1 MGSRYRY
8 RRRSRNSFG
17 SAVTDSAEIANRL
30 SPRGAFV
37 LGALGF
43 ALFYWV
49 LPWLLV
55 AWAEHNKAKM
65 SGSFAPGFAKMI
77 DEVFLRRLIHPSEW
91 AGIAILVVCT
101 LVGLWK
107 LSTWRSLSRRG
118 VREASF
124 RSRSL
129 ARHLD

>member
-37 LGALGF
+37 VGALGF

-49 LPWLLV
+49 LPGLLV

-65 SGSFAPGFAKMI
+65 TGSFAPVFAKMI
-77 DEVFLRRLIHPSEW
+77 DEVFLRRFIHPAEW
-91 AGIAILVVCT
+91 AGIAMLVVCWMI
-101 LVGLWK
+101 GLWK
-107 LSTWRSLSRRG
+107 WLTWRSLTRRG
-118 VREASF
+118 VRQASVL
-124 RSRSL
+124 SRLVSRWL
-129 ARHLD
+129 G